1 MIENKEN
8 LPDKHQSKHSKIEN
22 IDNGK
27 DNKNVKET
35 IQILDDTNTCTEN
48 IETNANKES
57 ETIFMECDENIC
69 NKYDNSNT
77 LDTKYE
83 QDSDEIYQSSG
94 NKEECV
100 IQDKENTT
108 CDQSMDE
115 VNEKN
120 QEDNGSRTQN
130 EVGSIFY
137 SKKVYLSI
145 FSKVCRHDI
154 ILSNQI

>member
-1 MIENKEN
+1 
-8 LPDKHQSKHSKIEN
+8 
-22 IDNGK
+22 
-27 DNKNVKET
+27 
-35 IQILDDTNTCTEN
+35 
-48 IETNANKES
+48 
-57 ETIFMECDENIC
+57 MECDENIC

-83 QDSDEIYQSSG
+83 QGSDEIYQSSG

-137 SKKVYLSI
+137 
-145 FSKVCRHDI
+145 
-154 ILSNQI
+154 